1 MKAKRNLF
9 LRAARHAFS
18 GVVCAGAVLL
28 FAASAQSQNLFV
40 TDFWSGNVY
49 EFTPGGVR
57 TTFASGFTGPSGLA
71 FNNAGNLFIGN
82 EINGNLSG
90 TNIIYGNSVT
100 EITPD
105 GTQSTFAFPVDEP
118 RGLAFDSAGDLFVAN
133 AVPNSVYEIKPD
145 GTQSTFASG
154 GLSYPDALAFNSAG
168 DLFVANFFGSTV
180 YEYTPGGVQS
190 TFASGLSL
198 SLPGAFLPTGLA
210 FDSAGNLF
218 VADGSTGNIYEFTP
232 AGTESIFASGFDSP
246 SGLVFDSAGDLFVA
260 EYGNGNIYKI
270 APGGV
275 RSIFAS
281 GLDGPMALAFQ
292 PVPELVAAVT
302 NGAIQVAVTMPS
314 PYYSTIVQV
323 STDVVNWTSVY
334 TNTPP
339 FTFTDSM
346 GTTLPCRFYRA
357 MLAP

>member
-1 MKAKRNLF
+1 MVKRTLFSIEAIAMKAKRNLF

-154 GLSYPDALAFNSAG
+154 GLSYQRRNPSRRYHAVSVLFNHRPGFNGRGELDQRLYQHPALHFYRLNG
-168 DLFVANFFGSTV
+168 DDVAVSLLSRPACSMNTV
-180 YEYTPGGVQS
+180 CN
-190 TFASGLSL
+190 SGL
-198 SLPGAFLPTGLA
+198 T
-210 FDSAGNLF
+210 
-218 VADGSTGNIYEFTP
+218 
-232 AGTESIFASGFDSP
+232 
-246 SGLVFDSAGDLFVA
+246 
-260 EYGNGNIYKI
+260 
-270 APGGV
+270 
-275 RSIFAS
+275 
-281 GLDGPMALAFQ
+281 FQ
-292 PVPELVAAVT
+292 
-302 NGAIQVAVTMPS
+302 S
-314 PYYSTIVQV
+314 
-323 STDVVNWTSVY
+323 
-334 TNTPP
+334 
-339 FTFTDSM
+339 F
-346 GTTLPCRFYRA
+346 
-357 MLAP
+357 